1 MSKSILMSIHPEPC
15 EYIFGG
21 IKKREI
27 RKVLPKVEFPCKVYV
42 YMTQEKRLVTFFKKG
57 DSTGYYD
64 DNGDEICFDENVPVR
79 RYNSYAQKVIGEFIC
94 TGYDK
99 LVHCGT
105 TNHNVT
111 IQLMDDNYYTR
122 PLTKEF
128 LNLCCL
134 SYKQLEDYSK
144 GGDLYALHITDVKL
158 YKKPKELSEF
168 TILCKEYDKDN
179 PDCECC
185 DYQSATC
192 DCDIPPQFDCKCNG
206 LKPLTRPPQSW
217 CYVEEVAV

>member
-15 EYIFGG
+15 EYIFRN

-27 RKVLPKVEFPCKVYV
+27 RKVLPQVEFPCKVYV
-42 YMTQEKRLVTFFKKG
+42 YMTQEKRLAAFFKKG
-57 DSTGYYD
+57 DSTGAYD
-64 DNGDEICFDENVPVR
+64 DKGNEICFDQNVPVR

-111 IQLMDDNYYTR
+111 IQLMDDNYNTR

-144 GGDLYALHITDVKL
+144 GGDLYALHITDAKL
-158 YKKPKELSEF
+158 YKHPKKLYEFHKPCINPGMRICELCEF
-168 TILCKEYDKDN
+168 ADFENTDVLH
-179 PDCECC
+179 P
-185 DYQSATC
+185 
-192 DCDIPPQFDCKCNG
+192 KCTNVI
-206 LKPLTRPPQSW
+206 TRPPQSF
-217 CYVEEVAV
+217 CYVEEV

>member
-1 MSKSILMSIHPEPC
+1 MSKSILFSIHPEHC
-15 EYIFGG
+15 EYIFRG

-27 RKVLPKVEFPCKVYV
+27 RKVLPRIDFPCKVYV
-42 YMTQEKRLVTFFKKG
+42 YMTQEKRLVTFYKKG

-64 DNGDEICFDENVPVR
+64 DTGNEICFDQNVPVR

-99 LVHCGT
+99 LLHCGT

-111 IQLMDDNYYTR
+111 LQLVDSNYNTQ

-128 LNLCCL
+128 LKLCCL

-144 GGDLYALHITDVKL
+144 GGDLYALHITDAKL

-168 TILCKEYDKDN
+168 FIPCRKFIGKANECYSECSAYELDPEN
-179 PDCECC
+179 PL
-185 DYQSATC
+185 
-192 DCDIPPQFDCKCNG
+192 CNG

-217 CYVEEVAV
+217 CYIEEV

>member
-27 RKVLPKVEFPCKVYV
+27 RKVLPNVEFPCKVYV
-42 YMTQEKRLVTFFKKG
+42 YMTQEKRLAAFFKKG
-57 DSTGYYD
+57 DSTGAYD
-64 DNGDEICFDENVPVR
+64 DKGNEICFDQNVPVR
-79 RYNSYAQKVIGEFIC
+79 RYNSCAQKVIGEFIC

-168 TILCKEYDKDN
+168 GG
-179 PDCECC
+179 
-185 DYQSATC
+185 
-192 DCDIPPQFDCKCNG
+192 KCN
-206 LKPLTRPPQSW
+206 LDCPSVHCPYWKYQRVNADEWDYDCSCNNIRPLTRPPQSF
-217 CYVEEVAV
+217 CYVEEVE